1 MLNVNRYSI
10 LGILVKTFKLSNKIF
25 EQGKILLCYAA
36 LLSMWTLLFGFWIYT
51 CKTGG
56 GAFCFISAGAPQAF
70 IGMLIWFLPLLF
82 IYFAFSIDFYDAS
95 FNNSPFKFAKLVKIG
110 KQKAK
115 SLLMLYGYALGFVI
129 PVAVGGKFLMQ
140 DANPDWR
147 VEMGHF
153 VIIFSLFMVMLFLI
167 RTAAAISIYMQK
179 HQYPNLWHLFEKTA
193 GLGYVSIILFLLLLA
208 LSLLVYMFL
217 VENLRLIPER
227 QTNFM
232 VMIAAMYADNFLKLA
247 IVAFM
252 LLFCRAQHELLLPE
266 DFATVEAEG
275 EAVANDDAP
284 AITQKEKA
292 STVKTPIQK
301 KTVAEAAKSKKPA
314 VKTVKKTAAAKAK
327 TSAKEKKTAKKIT
340 ARKKQ

>member
-56 GAFCFISAGAPQAF
+56 GAFCFISAGAPQAV
-70 IGMLIWFLPLLF
+70 IGMLIWFVPLLF
-82 IYFAFSIDFYDAS
+82 IYFAFSIDFYDAA
-95 FNNSPFKFAKLVKIG
+95 FNHTPFKLSTLVKIG

-115 SLLMLYGYALGFVI
+115 SLLMLYGYALGFI
-129 PVAVGGKFLMQ
+129 LPVAVGGKFLMQ

-179 HQYPNLWHLFEKTA
+179 HQ
-193 GLGYVSIILFLLLLA
+193 
-208 LSLLVYMFL
+208 
-217 VENLRLIPER
+217 
-227 QTNFM
+227 
-232 VMIAAMYADNFLKLA
+232 
-247 IVAFM
+247 
-252 LLFCRAQHELLLPE
+252 
-266 DFATVEAEG
+266 
-275 EAVANDDAP
+275 
-284 AITQKEKA
+284 
-292 STVKTPIQK
+292 
-301 KTVAEAAKSKKPA
+301 
-314 VKTVKKTAAAKAK
+314 
-327 TSAKEKKTAKKIT
+327 
-340 ARKKQ
+340 

>member
-56 GAFCFISAGAPQAF
+56 GAFCFISAGAPQAV
-70 IGMLIWFLPLLF
+70 IGMLIWFVPLLF

-95 FNNSPFKFAKLVKIG
+95 FNNSPFKLSTLVKIG

-167 RTAAAISIYMQK
+167 RTAAAISIYLQK
-179 HQYPNLWHLFEKTA
+179 HQYPNLWQLFEKTA

-247 IVAFM
+247 IVALM

-266 DFATVEAEG
+266 DFTTVDAEG
-275 EAVANDDAP
+275 EVTEPHETP
-284 AITQKEKA
+284 AIAEKPA
-292 STVKTPIQK
+292 KKAPRKPRQTTAETTK
-301 KTVAEAAKSKKPA
+301 KTATGKPRKTAAKSTKENGKRGRTMKK
-314 VKTVKKTAAAKAK
+314 
-327 TSAKEKKTAKKIT
+327 
-340 ARKKQ
+340 

>member
-10 LGILVKTFKLSNKIF
+10 LGIFVKTFKLSNKIF
-25 EQGKILLCYAA
+25 EQWKILLCYAA
-36 LLSMWTLLFGFWIYT
+36 LLSMWTLLFGFWIYK

-56 GAFCFISAGAPQAF
+56 GAFCFISAGAPQAL

-95 FNNSPFKFAKLVKIG
+95 FNNTLFKLSTLVKIG

-115 SLLMLYGYALGFVI
+115 SVLMFYGYALGFI
-129 PVAVGGKFLMQ
+129 LPVAVGGKFLMQ

-167 RTAAAISIYMQK
+167 RTAAAISIYLQK
-179 HQYPNLWHLFEKTA
+179 HKYPNLWQLFEKTA

-247 IVAFM
+247 IVALM

-266 DFATVEAEG
+266 DFAVSKEDK
-275 EAVANDDAP
+275 AVANDDETP
-284 AITQKEKA
+284 AIKEA
-292 STVKTPIQK
+292 SVEKISRQPRKTTGEKTTK
-301 KTVAEAAKSKKPA
+301 KKKHS
-314 VKTVKKTAAAKAK
+314 T
-327 TSAKEKKTAKKIT
+327 I
-340 ARKKQ
+340 ARKRTDKR